1 MREGLKKMQHGK
13 FVAGLV
19 LLSAVA
25 LTGCEGTK
33 QALGLSGKK
42 APDEF
47 TVITKAPLII
57 PPDFSLRP
65 PVPGQ
70 KGPQDILA
78 ENSAKAALLGG
89 IQNTAPVTHADAVA
103 AGISTGELAL
113 LRQAGAENVD
123 PNIRQIID
131 TETAVLAENDKT
143 FLEKIM
149 FWQEQPPFGTVVDPA
164 KEKRRLQENAALGEN
179 PSAGAETPIIE
190 RRKRALLEGL
200 FN

>member
-1 MREGLKKMQHGK
+1 MREGLKKMRHGS
-13 FVAGLV
+13 
-19 LLSAVA
+19 LLTGFILLIAFA

-33 QALGLSGKK
+33 QALGIGGKK

-65 PVPGQ
+65 PAPGQ
-70 KGPQDILA
+70 KGPQDMLA

-89 IQNTAPVTHADAVA
+89 AQNTTPVTHSEAVA
-103 AGISTGELAL
+103 AGVSTGELAL
-113 LRQAGAENVD
+113 LRQAGAENAD
-123 PNIRQIID
+123 PGIREIVN
-131 TETAVLAENDKT
+131 TETAILAENDAT

-164 KEKRRLQENAALGEN
+164 QEKKRLQENAALGET
-179 PSAGAETPIIE
+179 PGAGAETPTIE
-190 RRKRALLEGL
+190 RKKRALLQGL

>member
-131 TETAVLAENDKT
+131 TETAA
-143 FLEKIM
+143 
-149 FWQEQPPFGTVVDPA
+149 FGTVVDPA

>member
-1 MREGLKKMQHGK
+1 MREGFDIMRSGRFLI
-13 FVAGLV
+13 GLV
-19 LLSAVA
+19 LLSAVL

-33 QALGLSGKK
+33 QALGIGKK
-42 APDEF
+42 EGPDEF

-65 PVPGQ
+65 PTPGQ

-78 ENSAKAALLGG
+78 ENSAKAALLGN
-89 IQNTAPVTHADAVA
+89 QPNTAPVTHSDAVA
-103 AGISTGELAL
+103 AGVSTGELAL

-123 PNIRQIID
+123 PNIREVVD
-131 TETAVLAENDKT
+131 TETAVLAENDET
-143 FLEKIM
+143 FMEKIM
-149 FWQEQPPFGTVVDPA
+149 FWQEQPPFGTVVDPV
-164 KEKRRLQENAALGEN
+164 KEKKRLQENAALGES
-179 PSAGAETPIIE
+179 PAAGPETPIIE

>member
-1 MREGLKKMQHGK
+1 MNYGRI
-13 FVAGLV
+13 ATV
-19 LLSAVA
+19 LALLAAVA
-25 LTGCEGTK
+25 LTGCDGTK
-33 QALGLSGKK
+33 QALGLGGKK

-70 KGPQDILA
+70 KGPQELLA

-89 IQNTAPVTHADAVA
+89 ARNTTPATHSDAVA
-103 AGISTGELAL
+103 AGVSTGELAL

-123 PNIRQIID
+123 PNIRQIVN
-131 TETAVLAENDKT
+131 TETNVLAENDET
-143 FLEKIM
+143 FMEMIM
-149 FWQEQPPFGTVVDPA
+149 FWQDQPPFGTVVDPA
-164 KEKRRLQENAALGEN
+164 KEKKRLQENAALGES
-179 PSAGAETPIIE
+179 PAAGPETPTIE

>member
-1 MREGLKKMQHGK
+1 MRNGRFLTGM
-13 FVAGLV
+13 V
-19 LLSAVA
+19 LLSAVL

-33 QALGLSGKK
+33 QALGIGNKEG
-42 APDEF
+42 PDEF

-65 PVPGQ
+65 PAPGQ
-70 KGPQDILA
+70 KGPQEVLA
-78 ENSAKAALLGG
+78 ENSAKAALLGT
-89 IQNTAPVTHADAVA
+89 QVNTAPVTHSDAVA
-103 AGISTGELAL
+103 AGVTTGELAL

-131 TETAVLAENDKT
+131 TETAVLAENDET
-143 FLEKIM
+143 FMEKIM

-164 KEKRRLQENAALGEN
+164 KEKKRLQENAALGES
-179 PSAGAETPIIE
+179 PAAGPETPVIE

>member
-1 MREGLKKMQHGK
+1 MRHNGIIVG
-13 FVAGLV
+13 VV
-19 LLSAVA
+19 LLSAIA

-33 QALGLSGKK
+33 QALGIGGKK

-65 PVPGQ
+65 PAPGQ

-78 ENSAKAALLGG
+78 ENSAKAALLGSG
-89 IQNTAPVTHADAVA
+89 RNPAPVTHSEAVA
-103 AGISTGELAL
+103 AGISAGELAL
-113 LRQAGAENVD
+113 LRQAGAENVN
-123 PNIRQIID
+123 PNIREIVD
-131 TETAVLAENDKT
+131 TETTILAENDVT
-143 FLEKIM
+143 FMEKIM
-149 FWQEQPPFGTVVDPA
+149 FWQEQPPFGTVVDPV
-164 KEKRRLQENAALGEN
+164 KEKKRLQENAALGEN
-179 PSAGAETPIIE
+179 PAAGEDTPIIE